1 MDYTIIDAH
10 SHLWL
15 KQDTEVDGK
24 IIRTEKKRA
33 VTLYGGNQANASSFY
48 DRRL

>member
-15 KQDTEVDGK
+15 YQDTEVDGLK
-24 IIRTEKKRA
+24 IKNYREWSII
-33 VTLYGGNQANASSFY
+33 VYGGGETNASSLY
-48 DRRL
+48 D

>member
-15 KQDTEVDGK
+15 YQDTEVDGLK
-24 IIRTEKKRA
+24 IKTTEMVNHCLWGR
-33 VTLYGGNQANASSFY
+33 
-48 DRRL
+48 

>member
-15 KQDTEVDGK
+15 YQDTEVDGLK
-24 IIRTEKKRA
+24 IKLQRM
-33 VTLYGGNQANASSFY
+33 VNHCLWGGETNASSLY
-48 DRRL
+48 D

>member
-15 KQDTEVDGK
+15 YQDTEVDGLK
-24 IIRTEKKRA
+24 IKTTENGQSLFMGEVRQM
-33 VTLYGGNQANASSFY
+33 LPPP
-48 DRRL
+48 L